1 MCKNM
6 EKTPFFKKTWFII
19 LLFWIV
25 PPIGIALMW
34 TCRREW
40 KKGIKIALSVI
51 FGIWFFLWCVLLL
64 SPSDGTS
71 NDNTPAAEDVTTV
84 YDEDNNIIPEET
96 TARIPSYI
104 VDEVESET
112 REGTATD
119 RPAATEIVKPSTTK
133 APTTASPATTK
144 KETTTPKPTTTK
156 PTTTKAP
163 ATQNAGTN
171 YVLNNNTMK
180 FHYPTCRAVDDISP
194 ENKGTFKGDRQTLI
208 NRGYKSCGICHP

>member
-96 TARIPSYI
+96 TTRIPSYI

-119 RPAATEIVKPSTTK
+119 RPAATETVKPSTTK

-144 KETTTPKPTTTK
+144 KETTTAKPTTTK
-156 PTTTKAP
+156 VPTTVDPDSRVIVYKTPTGTKYHYENP
-163 ATQNAGTN
+163 CGNGT
-171 YVLNNNTMK
+171 YSPITLAEAKALGLTECEKCVL
-180 FHYPTCRAVDDISP
+180 H
-194 ENKGTFKGDRQTLI
+194 
-208 NRGYKSCGICHP
+208 